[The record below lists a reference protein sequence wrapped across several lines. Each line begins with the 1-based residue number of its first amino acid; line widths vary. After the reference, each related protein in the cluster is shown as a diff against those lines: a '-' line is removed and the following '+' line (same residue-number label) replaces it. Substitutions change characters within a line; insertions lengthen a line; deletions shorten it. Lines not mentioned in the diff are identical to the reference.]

1 MREDI
6 KEILTNFF
14 EQTETDNLTAS
25 YYPAFFS
32 GLKLKAGFRRGAAA
46 KIPWVAFLGK
56 DQKVMNGIFPVYYF
70 FKEDHRLVLA
80 YGISEAEKP
89 NKNWK
94 VEAGTKTIT
103 QYFRQ
108 FGKEPYKYGL
118 SYVYQVYDTNKDLD
132 WNKIETDLDHLIA
145 NYKLIMQAK

>member
-25 YYPAFFS
+25 HYPAFFS
-32 GLKLKAGFRRGAAA
+32 ALKLKAGFGRGAAA

-70 FKEDHRLVLA
+70 FKEDQRLVLA
-80 YGISEAEKP
+80 YGISEAEIP
-89 NKNWK
+89 NKNWNIPS
-94 VEAGTKTIT
+94 GTKTIT

-132 WNKIETDLDHLIA
+132 
-145 NYKLIMQAK
+145 

>member
-1 MREDI
+1 MREDV
-6 KEILTNFF
+6 KEILTTFF
-14 EQTETDNLTAS
+14 AQIETDNLATS
-25 YYPAFFS
+25 IYPRFYS
-32 GLKLKAGFRRGAAA
+32 GLKLKVGFGVGNVA

-70 FKEDHRLVLA
+70 FKEDHKLILA

-89 NKNWK
+89 NKNWN
-94 VEAGTKTIT
+94 VDAGTKTIT

-108 FGKEPYKYGL
+108 FDKEPYKYRL
-118 SYVYQVYDTNKDLD
+118 SYVYQVFDTHKDLD
-132 WNKIETDLDHLIA
+132 WNKIETDLDRLIA